1 MGRAHKNRI
10 TVDVLI
16 GMQKNQKKMYN
27 TQITGNTIIR
37 KENRQ
42 HKRTDFRQ
50 QIFTYL
56 IHIKKDF
63 LSIDTRFFTA
73 SYSMVIF

>member
-1 MGRAHKNRI
+1 
-10 TVDVLI
+10 
-16 GMQKNQKKMYN
+16 MYN

-63 LSIDTRFFTA
+63 SSIDTRLFTA
-73 SYSMVIF
+73 STKDIMPFWVYTVSVTKTITCKG